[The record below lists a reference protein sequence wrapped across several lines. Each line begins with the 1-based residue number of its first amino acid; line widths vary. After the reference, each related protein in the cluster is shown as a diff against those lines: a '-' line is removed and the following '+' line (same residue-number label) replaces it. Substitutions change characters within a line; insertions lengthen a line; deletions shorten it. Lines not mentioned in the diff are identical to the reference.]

1 MKRCTCRHGAERG
14 RGQMQSNR
22 CIGAG
27 ASTSASASAS
37 AMVQVQKWSRGACA
51 EVQQVHVQSAGAD
64 IEGP

>member
-27 ASTSASASAS
+27 ASTSASAS